1 MSAGVM
7 SVGVPDVNQ
16 ATDLLRWL
24 RTEVLRMQQAL
35 VPPDLVTNF
44 RVTALPGSNQV
55 DFTRSDGDSYILYWN
70 STASVN
76 GAVRI
81 ELGLANSYVDEIGK
95 GGIHR
100 FYAVKAKKGNVE
112 GQVSPW
118 KDQTTLAL
126 DVPAVVPEPPP
137 ATQTPVEDQET
148 QSIGVGYPDKGG
160 AFLPI

>member
-1 MSAGVM
+1 MAEGLL

-16 ATDLLRWL
+16 TTDLLRWL

-35 VPPDLVTNF
+35 IPPALVSNF
-44 RVTALPGSNQV
+44 RVTALPGSNQI

-70 STASVN
+70 ASASIN

-81 ELGLANSYVDEIGK
+81 ELGLANSYVDEIGD
-95 GGIHR
+95 GGVHR

-112 GQVSPW
+112 GQVCPW
-118 KDQTTLAL
+118 RDQTTLPL
-126 DVPAVVPEPPP
+126 DVPAVVPTPPP
-137 ATQTPVEDQET
+137 ATQTPFEDQET
-148 QSIGVGYPDKGG
+148 QSVGIGYPDKT